1 MTEAW
6 STRWLLLPIAALAV
20 LTLAACSGSGES
32 AEPEDEAAPP
42 QETATPTTAPR
53 VGGQGPGGAAGG
65 GFTQLDDAELDA
77 LLACLADEGI
87 EVPEGATD
95 LQALFGGG
103 PPDAD
108 LQAALEACATETGVT
123 LFGNGRG
130 DGPAGGRFGGDGGNA
145 EALIECLNE
154 EGLDTE
160 ALAAP
165 DEGGPGPGGLLAGLD
180 RDDPEVQAAL
190 AVCAPDLGTGGR
202 R

>member
-6 STRWLLLPIAALAV
+6 SPRRLLLAVAALAV

-53 VGGQGPGGAAGG
+53 AGGPGQGGALGG

-77 LLACLADEGI
+77 LLTCLADEGI
-87 EVPEGATD
+87 ELPAGATT
-95 LQALFGGG
+95 LNELFGGG
-103 PPDAD
+103 PPGAD

-123 LFGNGRG
+123 LFANGRG
-130 DGPAGGRFGGDGGNA
+130 DGPAGGRFGGGDRNA
-145 EALIECLNE
+145 EALIECLHD

-160 ALAAP
+160 
-165 DEGGPGPGGLLAGLD
+165 
-180 RDDPEVQAAL
+180 
-190 AVCAPDLGTGGR
+190 
-202 R
+202 